1 MVFLFGTTEMLVLN
15 RNDCEQGLRGSP
27 RGGGT
32 VLMADAL
39 RNDGILDVIRS
50 LAAQG
55 ATGRL
60 QINTGMTDGA
70 LFFDRGQLVDARLA
84 NLSGFQAINALASVP
99 EGTYS
104 FDPRIRPA
112 QHSITANER
121 VLLKDFFGIEP
132 GNNNQPL
139 VADGD
144 DDEVTLVRPA
154 PAVALPEPPLR
165 RSTAFRPALFFVLL
179 IVAVGTFAFVYWLRQ
194 PSHSTASVVQT
205 PSPAAVRAQ
214 PATSAIPDLNGNWSV
229 VNTVDQT
236 SYQAYKNMKVGFNV
250 SINQTGKDFTGKGE
264 KISENGRSLPGA
276 SRTPI
281 EVRGTIDGD
290 KIEATFL
297 ESGARRKTNGRFV
310 WRIDKANGA
319 LTGTFVSTAAGASGR
334 SAAKKEL

>member
-1 MVFLFGTTEMLVLN
+1 
-15 RNDCEQGLRGSP
+15 
-27 RGGGT
+27 
-32 VLMADAL
+32 MADAV
-39 RNDGILDVIRS
+39 RNDGILEVIRS
-50 LAAQG
+50 LAAEG
-55 ATGRL
+55 VTGRL

-70 LFFDRGQLVDARLA
+70 LFFDRGKLVDARLA
-84 NLSGFQAINALASVP
+84 SLSGFQAINALVSVP

-112 QHSITANER
+112 QHSVTANER

-132 GNNNQPL
+132 GNKQPV
-139 VADGD
+139 VADD
-144 DDEVTLVRPA
+144 DDEVTLVTPA
-154 PAVALPEPPLR
+154 PAVREPAPYRPEPPLR
-165 RSTAFRPALFFVLL
+165 KSTVLRPALFFILL
-179 IVAVGTFAFVYWLRQ
+179 ILTVAVIALFYWVRQ

-205 PSPAAVRAQ
+205 TSPAESPAQ
-214 PATSAIPDLNGNWSV
+214 PAGSAIPDLTGNWTV

-250 SINQTGKDFTGKGE
+250 AINQTGKDFTGKGE

-290 KIEATFL
+290 KVEATL
-297 ESGARRKTNGRFV
+297 SESGAVRKTSGRFV
-310 WRIDKANGA
+310 WRIDKTNGG